1 MVFPPRVSSFAG
13 RKQSSTRDE
22 DVFSGGAPPV
32 PRARKRFGQNFLTDA
47 AAIRRIVA
55 ALDPAA
61 SENVL
66 EIGPG
71 RGALTE
77 ALLEAVPAISAI
89 EIDRD
94 LAALLRSRYAEDRLR
109 VIEKDVLDVT
119 FDALAQKAP
128 LVIAGNLPYN
138 ISKPVAMK
146 LVLERRAVSRAVLM
160 FQREVADR
168 LTALPGTS
176 AYGPLT
182 VLAGRAY
189 RIERVFDLAPGAFH
203 PRPKVVSTVTRWTP
217 REDGGLPQ
225 PLVAPL
231 KAVLGAAFAHR
242 RQTLRKNLRAALQG
256 GDAAAVLLLA
266 KADLDGALRAEA
278 IPPEGFVALASAW
291 PV

>member
-1 MVFPPRVSSFAG
+1 VFPPRLSSFAG

-22 DVFSGGAPPV
+22 DVSLGGRSALPP
-32 PRARKRFGQNFLTDA
+32 ARKRFGQNFLTDA
-47 AAIRRIVA
+47 LAIRRIVA
-55 ALDPAA
+55 ALAPAA
-61 SENVL
+61 EENVL

-71 RGALTE
+71 RGALTD

-94 LAALLRSRYAEDRLR
+94 LGALLRSRYPEDRLR
-109 VIEKDVLDVT
+109 LIEKDVLDVS
-119 FDALAQKAP
+119 FDALAHQAP

-146 LVLERRAVSRAVLM
+146 LVLERRAVLRAVLM

-168 LTALPGTS
+168 LTALPESS

-189 RIERVFDLAPGAFH
+189 RIERLFDLAPGAFR
-203 PRPKVVSTVTRWTP
+203 PRPKVLSTVTRWTP
-217 REDGGLPQ
+217 REDEALPQ
-225 PLVAPL
+225 YLVAPL
-231 KAVLGAAFAHR
+231 KAVLRAAFAHR
-242 RQTLRKNLRAALQG
+242 RQTLRKNLRAALEG
-256 GDAAAVLLLA
+256 DDAAAALLLT
-266 KADLDGALRAEA
+266 KAGLDGALRAEA
-278 IPPEGFVALASAW
+278 IPPEGFVALASSW